1 MSKQLEHEGVVN
13 LTVTE
18 VSIIKHRF
26 DSTEGCFEV
35 KVVAG
40 RKGEG
45 GEPEFATAYL
55 PISGDFLPANLQ
67 RDGYDTEAGK
77 TFHTLAN
84 FGVPNGGMELGKA
97 EEMLKG
103 KILAF
108 FGKRNNGG
116 YLNYYINTGK
126 AEEATDANDA
136 AKQVAAMYGS
146 TNGAAP
152 AAKAKPEIDET
163 DKIPMDG
170 LDDDPFKHLN

>member
-1 MSKQLEHEGVVN
+1 MGKQLEHEGVVS

-18 VSIIKHRF
+18 VSIIQHRF
-26 DSTEGCFEV
+26 QSEDGCFEV

-45 GEPEFATAYL
+45 GEPEFATSYL
-55 PISGDFLPANLQ
+55 PITGDFLPTALQ

-77 TFHTLAN
+77 TFHTLAF
-84 FGVPNGGMELGKA
+84 FGVPNSGMELGKA

-103 KILAF
+103 KVLAF
-108 FGKRNNGG
+108 FGKKNTSG
-116 YLNYYINTGK
+116 YLNYYINTSK
-126 AEEATDANDA
+126 PEQATDAAAA